1 MTKAIALV
9 AHAVGLNL
17 NNHRAYDLHIP
28 DDITFEVKEYLSG
41 WDDKI
46 KIVINAFTGSPE
58 RNLSKEQLARLVEM
72 LNKSSSNIRVIILDH
87 RRELDISLRVMLL

>member
-46 KIVINAFTGSPE
+46 KIVINAFTGSQRE
-58 RNLSKEQLARLVEM
+58 TYLKSNL
-72 LNKSSSNIRVIILDH
+72 LD
-87 RRELDISLRVMLL
+87 LLRCLINPHPI